1 MISVPAVS
9 YDLICYGCGHTA
21 APGAPATCPQ
31 CGEPLSIRS
40 LATPDRALFRRVPVS
55 LWDYADLLP
64 ITDPTRAITLG
75 EGATRL
81 IEAPHLTKVFGVG
94 QLLLKNETSNPTGS
108 FKDRQVSVGITH
120 AREGGHDTVAV
131 VSSGNVA
138 CAASAYAARAGMRA
152 VLLMHGFASP
162 TKVAQ
167 AAAYGGQVVEV
178 DVPSA
183 NAVFDLCL
191 QACARFGWYHLST
204 AGRYEPY
211 NVEGAKTIAY
221 ELYHQTGGDLPDWIV
236 APVGGGGL
244 LGGIWRGLLD
254 LQRLGLIDRLP
265 RLAGAQA
272 SGCAPLKK
280 AIDHGTRYLDTLREP
295 WPNPDTIAGGIAD
308 DVLFDGH
315 TVLPAIRTTNGVAIA
330 VDDPEI
336 IRGELAL
343 ASTEGVLCE
352 PTAAVVVAALNRPPL
367 CNSGARVC
375 CIVTGSGIKDL
386 PVIEAHVP
394 ASRKIPA
401 SLGALEQALTASNLS
416 PGETSCAR

>member
-1 MISVPAVS
+1 MNAAALTAS
-9 YDLICYGCGHTA
+9 YDFVCYGCDYNVAPPA
-21 APGAPATCPQ
+21 AFTCPR

-40 LATPDRALFRRVPVS
+40 LATPGKAVFSQPLRS
-55 LWDYADLLP
+55 LWDYSDLLP
-64 ITDPTRAITLG
+64 VTDPDRAITLG

-81 IEAPHLTKVFGVG
+81 IEAPRLAAASGLK

-108 FKDRQVSVGITH
+108 FKDRQISVGITR
-120 AREGGHDTVAV
+120 ARELGKDTVAV

-162 TKVAQ
+162 TKIAQ
-167 AAAYGGQVVEV
+167 AAAYGGQVIQV

-191 QACARFGWYHLST
+191 EACGRFGWYHLST
-204 AGRYEPY
+204 AGMYEPY

-221 ELYHQTGGDLPDWIV
+221 ELYQQTGGDLPDWIV

-254 LQRLGLIDRLP
+254 LQRLGLIERLP
-265 RLAGAQA
+265 RLAGIQA

-280 AIDHGTRYLDTLREP
+280 AIDEGTPYLETLNEP
-295 WPNPDTIAGGIAD
+295 WPNPKTIAGGIAD
-308 DVLFDGH
+308 DILFDGH
-315 TVLPAIRTTNGVAIA
+315 TVLPALRTTNGAAIA

-343 ASTEGVLCE
+343 ASSEGILCE
-352 PTAAVVVAALNRPPL
+352 PTCAVVIAALEHLPL
-367 CNSGARVC
+367 KNSGARVC
-375 CIVTGSGIKDL
+375 CIITGSGIKDL
-386 PVIEAHVP
+386 PALQGHVAP
-394 ASRKIPA
+394 PKRIGA
-401 SLGALEQALTASNLS
+401 SLSALESALRA
-416 PGETSCAR
+416 